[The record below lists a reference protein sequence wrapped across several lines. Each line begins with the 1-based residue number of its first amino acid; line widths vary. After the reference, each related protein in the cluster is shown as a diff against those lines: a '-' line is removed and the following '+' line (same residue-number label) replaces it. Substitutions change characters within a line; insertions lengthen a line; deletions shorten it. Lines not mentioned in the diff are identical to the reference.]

1 MKQMTI
7 RDIRKS
13 WLQNGV
19 LPTPEQKDLLSSAI
33 YRSWQR
39 CISLGLSA
47 HHNVGLSQII
57 EGSLLQAKIEKNEE
71 FIRLAN
77 PTMNYLY
84 GLIAGLGGVV
94 LLADHKGTIIKSMGD
109 PEFVDKADRVL
120 LKTGASWLEC
130 DRGTNAI
137 GTALAEASAVFV
149 NGTEHF
155 FDVNSFLSCAAAPI
169 FMPDG
174 SVSGVLDISNDK
186 NVHCT
191 HTMGLVMA
199 AVHSIEKQLFQHKE
213 SDYYMVAHIH
223 PSREGLGSIAEG
235 LLGIAEDGL
244 ILGADRMALS
254 YLGLN
259 GFDIGAVKIQQ
270 LIKCPL
276 SDLFSHAGKPSH
288 DSITLPT
295 FMDRQ
300 LCLRLKFSKT
310 YKGSINAVVQET
322 QQKSAIELP
331 GDLTIESACLRDVSK
346 QTVLQV
352 LERSNGNVSLAA
364 KTLGI
369 SRSTLYR
376 YLNK

>member
-19 LPTPEQKDLLSSAI
+19 LPSPEQKDLLSSAI

-109 PEFVDKADRVL
+109 PDFVDKADRVL

-199 AVHSIEKQLFQHKE
+199 AVHSIEKQLFHHKE

-223 PSREGLGSIAEG
+223 PSHEGLGSIAEG
-235 LLGIAEDGL
+235 LLGIGEDGL

-270 LIKCPL
+270 LIKCSL
-276 SDLFSHAGKPSH
+276 SDLFTHAGKPSH
-288 DSITLPT
+288 DSVCLPT
-295 FMDRQ
+295 FMGRQ
-300 LCLRLKFSKT
+300 ICLRLSFSKT
-310 YKGSINAVVQET
+310 YKGVISSAT
-322 QQKSAIELP
+322 QDVMQGADSELITT
-331 GDLTIESACLRDVSK
+331 LNESTCLRDFSK
-346 QTVLQV
+346 QAVIQV

>member
-19 LPTPEQKDLLSSAI
+19 LPSPEQKDLLSSAI

-109 PEFVDKADRVL
+109 PDFVDKADRVL

-199 AVHSIEKQLFQHKE
+199 AVHSIEKQLFHHKE

-223 PSREGLGSIAEG
+223 PSHEGLGSIAEG
-235 LLGIAEDGL
+235 LLGIGEDGL

-270 LIKCPL
+270 LIKCSL
-276 SDLFSHAGKPSH
+276 SDLFTYAGKPSH
-288 DSITLPT
+288 DSVCLPT
-295 FMDRQ
+295 FMGRQ
-300 LCLRLKFSKT
+300 ICLRLSFSKT
-310 YKGSINAVVQET
+310 YKGVISSAT
-322 QQKSAIELP
+322 QDVMQGADSELITT
-331 GDLTIESACLRDVSK
+331 LNESTCLRDFSK
-346 QTVLQV
+346 QAVIQV

>member
-47 HHNVGLSQII
+47 NQNTGLSQII
-57 EGSLLQAKIEKNEE
+57 EGSLLQSKIEKNEE
-71 FIRLAN
+71 FIRLSN

-84 GLIAGLGGVV
+84 SLIAGLGGVV
-94 LLADHKGTIIKSMGD
+94 LLADHKGTIIKSLGD
-109 PEFVDKADRVL
+109 PDFVDKADKVL

-137 GTALAEASAVFV
+137 GTALAETSAVFV

-155 FDVNSFLSCAAAPI
+155 FDTNSFLSCAAAPI

-174 SVSGVLDISNDK
+174 SISGVLDISNDK
-186 NVHCT
+186 NVHCN

-199 AVHSIEKQLFQHKE
+199 AVHSIEKQLFQRKE
-213 SDYYMVAHIH
+213 SDYYLIIHIH
-223 PSREGLGSIAEG
+223 PTREGLNSIAEG
-235 LLGIAEDGL
+235 LLGIGEDGL

-254 YLGLN
+254 YLGLT
-259 GFDIGAVKIQQ
+259 GFDIGMVKIQQ
-270 LIKCPL
+270 LIRCSL
-276 SDLFSHAGKPSH
+276 SELFTQAGKPSH
-288 DSITLPT
+288 DVLSLST
-295 FMDRQ
+295 FLGRQ
-300 LCLRLKFSKT
+300 VCLRLNFSKS
-310 YKGSINAVVQET
+310 YKGIVNSNA
-322 QQKSAIELP
+322 P
-331 GDLTIESACLRDVSK
+331 ESEHQTCAADVADAMPENNCLRDVSK
-346 QTVLQV
+346 QTVMQV
-352 LERSNGNVSLAA
+352 LERSNGNISLAA
-364 KTLGI
+364 KVLGI

-376 YLNK
+376 YMDK